1 MPYRFITTDVF
12 TATPF
17 EGNPLAVVLE
27 ATGLTDAAM
36 QRIACEFNLSETTF
50 VLPPTEARNTARV
63 RIFTPSRELQFAGHP
78 TIGTAVVLA
87 ELAQEGTGRFA
98 TEVRLEEGIGLLRVQ
113 VTRAMGAA
121 TYGEFAAVQLP
132 RRLGSA
138 PPVERLATALSLA
151 TSDIGGA
158 GHEPCFVEAGVPFL
172 FVPLHTM
179 EALRRARV
187 NAAVWPGPQEYGQPM
202 SVFLY
207 TRGGQS
213 PQATY
218 HARMFAPDF
227 GILEDPATGSAAAAL
242 PGQVQA
248 FERLSD
254 GTHHWLI
261 EQGYEMGR
269 PSDLRVSVD
278 ISAGAI
284 TAVRV
289 GGQAVQVSA
298 GTIKV

>member
-1 MPYRFITTDVF
+1 MPHRFITTDVF

-17 EGNPLAVVLE
+17 AGNPLAVVLD

-36 QRIACEFNLSETTF
+36 QRIAREFNLSETAF
-50 VLPPTEARNTARV
+50 VLPPIEARNTARV
-63 RIFTPSRELQFAGHP
+63 RIFTPTRELQFAGHP

-87 ELAQEGTGRFA
+87 ELAQAGTGPFE

-113 VTRAMGAA
+113 VACAVGVV

-132 RRLGSA
+132 RRLGNA
-138 PPVERLATALSLA
+138 PPVERLAAALSLS

-158 GHEPCFVEAGVPFL
+158 GHAPCFVEAGVPFL
-172 FVPLHTM
+172 FVPLHTI
-179 EALRRARV
+179 EALARARV

-213 PQATY
+213 PHATY

-227 GILEDPATGSAAAAL
+227 GMLEDPATGSAAAAL
-242 PGQVQA
+242 PGQVHA
-248 FERLSD
+248 FEPLAD
-254 GTHHWLI
+254 GTPTWLL

-278 ISAGAI
+278 VSAGAI

-289 GGQAVQVSA
+289 GGQAVQVSE
-298 GTIKV
+298 GTLKV

>member
-17 EGNPLAVVLE
+17 TGNPLAVVLN

-36 QRIACEFNLSETTF
+36 QRIAREFNLSETTF
-50 VLPPTEARNTARV
+50 VLPPTEARNTAQV
-63 RIFTPSRELQFAGHP
+63 RIFTPTRELQFAGHP

-87 ELAQEGTGRFA
+87 ELAQEGTGPFE

-113 VTRAMGAA
+113 VARAVGAA
-121 TYGEFAAVQLP
+121 TYGEFVAAQLP
-132 RRLGSA
+132 RRVGSA
-138 PPVERLATALSLA
+138 PPVERIAAALSLS
-151 TSDIGGA
+151 TTDIGGA
-158 GHEPCFVEAGVPFL
+158 GHAPCFVEAGVPFL
-172 FVPLHTM
+172 FVPLHTL
-179 EALRRARV
+179 EALARARV
-187 NAAVWPGPQEYGQPM
+187 NAAVWPGPQEYGQTI

-213 PQATY
+213 PHATY
-218 HARMFAPDF
+218 RARMFAPDF
-227 GILEDPATGSAAAAL
+227 GILEDPATGSAAAAF

-248 FERLSD
+248 FERLAD
-254 GTHHWLI
+254 GTHNWLI

-269 PSDLRVSVD
+269 PSDLRVGVD
-278 ISAGAI
+278 IRAGAI

-289 GGQAVQVSA
+289 GGQAVQVSE